1 MTTGRSGAVAFARVQ
16 DAPLSV
22 DEVMAAVR
30 HDRAGAVALFVGQ
43 VRDHDG
49 GRGVAALDYSA
60 HPSADSVAATIAARY
75 AALPG
80 IERIALAHRVGALVV
95 GGPSALRNVD
105 IVTRGALVNGSTCSS
120 HAFSSRVSALTTPPP
135 ARISSSRTARRNGWA
150 SNERVWVVVGRVEPA

>member
-30 HDRAGAVALFVGQ
+30 HDRAGAVALSVGQ

-49 GRGVAALDYSA
+49 GRGVVALDYSA

-95 GGPSALRNVD
+95 GDLAIVAAVSSAH
-105 IVTRGALVNGSTCSS
+105 RGAAFQTCADLVEDVKAHLPIWKHQQFEDGTQ
-120 HAFSSRVSALTTPPP
+120 
-135 ARISSSRTARRNGWA
+135 
-150 SNERVWVVVGRVEPA
+150 EWVGIE

>member
-1 MTTGRSGAVAFARVQ
+1 MTAGRSGAVAFARVQ

-49 GRGVAALDYSA
+49 GRGVVALDYSA

-95 GGPSALRNVD
+95 GDLAIVAAVSSAH
-105 IVTRGALVNGSTCSS
+105 RGAAFKTCADLVEDVKAHLPIWKHQQFEDGTQ
-120 HAFSSRVSALTTPPP
+120 
-135 ARISSSRTARRNGWA
+135 
-150 SNERVWVVVGRVEPA
+150 EWVGIE

>member
-49 GRGVAALDYSA
+49 GRGVVALDYSA

-80 IERIALAHRVGALVV
+80 IERVALIHRVGSLVV
-95 GGPSALRNVD
+95 GDLA
-105 IVTRGALVNGSTCSS
+105 IVA
-120 HAFSSRVSALTTPPP
+120 AVSAAHRAEAFQACADLVEEVK
-135 ARISSSRTARRNGWA
+135 A
-150 SNERVWVVVGRVEPA
+150 SLPIWKHQHFADGTQEWVGIR

>member
-1 MTTGRSGAVAFARVQ
+1 MTAGHSGAVAFARVQ

-95 GGPSALRNVD
+95 GDLAIVAAVSSAH
-105 IVTRGALVNGSTCSS
+105 RGAAFQTCADLVEDVKAHLPIWKHQQFEDGTQ
-120 HAFSSRVSALTTPPP
+120 
-135 ARISSSRTARRNGWA
+135 
-150 SNERVWVVVGRVEPA
+150 EWVGIE